1 MVTTLKPFIL
11 LLISGF
17 LLMLGYG
24 LSNILL
30 PVRMQNDGISVDNIG
45 IILSMLSVGF
55 LLGAIYSRTLLQRV
69 GHIRIFAMCGS
80 LTSVAILL
88 SGLYPEPLMLAAM
101 RMLTGFCMA
110 CANATLDSWLSHSA
124 TEESRGR
131 ILSINQMVIMSALFS
146 GQFLLNVAPITDVTL
161 FVIAGILFSLSIT
174 PIVISKQQGPQIEYS
189 QSMSLMTIV
198 KLSPLG
204 VISCFYGGFLY
215 AGLVNMLPIFASDND
230 IQGFNLSIFM
240 GASIFGAIIFQFPIA
255 YLSDRFDRRK
265 TMIGMVSIIAL
276 LSLLVPILIHS
287 SHFNITL
294 LTIAIIMGLIACL
307 YPMSMSETFD
317 KVLKD
322 QILAAMGSLLLIYAL
337 GSILGP
343 NLASIAMNMFGSAA
357 LFSFMSMTAISLLAL
372 IIGNIFNQS
381 ALPRHEQESF
391 IMQTPSGVASGLDPR
406 TQYSQPSY
414 EQNSEVEVAISLAA
428 KNPAAAV
435 NMAKSLAMR
444 DPNNASNLAAALS
457 TIDEIDIGRLYQAIT
472 TAAPGMSIHI
482 AEALTNASP
491 EQADELVDWITTEY
505 PDQFTNIVVA
515 IANSM
520 PDNGIDVMELA
531 AENMVAEYPE
541 ELLEMTG
548 QYMTNLSNALDD
560 MRPVDRTAA
569 ASEQT
574 ATELYNRLTDV
585 SPELSAELALAV
597 SEALPESS
605 NVVAEAYVNNLIES
619 EQATPGDATANIES
633 AVNDYVT
640 QIAATIP
647 EYAVDIAGIMA
658 GSFPDIASDMVEI
671 LQDSNV
677 FDDSDLSMSIKD
689 KPKHDALEEQ
699 LQYAVQT
706 QANEIDKHN
715 NDESLK
721 S

>member
-1 MVTTLKPFIL
+1 MITTLKPFIL

-30 PVRMQNDGISVDNIG
+30 PVRMQHDGISVENIG

-101 RMLTGFCMA
+101 RILTGFCIA

-124 TEESRGR
+124 TEENRGR
-131 ILSINQMVIMSALFS
+131 ILSINQMMIMSALFS
-146 GQFLLNVAPITDVTL
+146 GQFLLNVAPVTDVTL
-161 FVIAGILFSLSIT
+161 FVISGILFSLSIT
-174 PIVISKQQGPQIEYS
+174 PIVISKQQGPQIEDS
-189 QSMSLMTIV
+189 QSMSLMTII

-204 VISCFYGGFLY
+204 VICCFYGGFLY
-215 AGLVNMLPIFASDND
+215 AGLVNMLPIFASDNG

-240 GASIFGAIIFQFPIA
+240 GASIFGAIVFQYPIA

-265 TMIGMVSIIAL
+265 TMIGMVLTIAV
-276 LSLLVPILIHS
+276 LSLLVPQLINS
-287 SHFNITL
+287 SQFNLTL
-294 LTIAIIMGLIACL
+294 LTISVVMGLTACL
-307 YPMSMSETFD
+307 YPISMAETFD
-317 KVLKD
+317 KVLRE
-322 QILAAMGSLLLIYAL
+322 QILAAMGALLVIYAL

-343 NLASIAMNMFGSAA
+343 NLAAIVMDMFGSAA
-357 LFSFMSMTAISLLAL
+357 LFAFISITAMTLLAL
-372 IIGNIFNQS
+372 IIGNMFKQP
-381 ALPRHEQESF
+381 ALPRDAQENF
-391 IMQTPSGVASGLDPR
+391 IMQTPSGVASELDPR
-406 TQYSQPSY
+406 TQYAQPSF
-414 EQNSEVEVAISLAA
+414 EQTSEVEVAISLAA

-435 NMAKSLAMR
+435 NMAKSLAIR

-457 TIDEIDIGRLYQAIT
+457 TIDEIDISRLYQSI
-472 TAAPGMSIHI
+472 TAAAPEMSIHI

-520 PDNGIDVMELA
+520 PDNGIDMIELA
-531 AENMVAEYPE
+531 AENMVEEYPE
-541 ELLEMTG
+541 ELLEMTD
-548 QYMTNLSNALDD
+548 QYMTNLSNLLDE

-574 ATELYNRLTDV
+574 AAELYSRLTDV
-585 SPELSAELALAV
+585 SPEQSAELALAV

-605 NVVAEAYVNNLIES
+605 NVVAEAYVTNLIEA
-619 EQATPGDATANIES
+619 EQATPGDTTANIET
-633 AVNDYVT
+633 AVNEYVT
-640 QIAATIP
+640 QIADTIP
-647 EYAVDIAGIMA
+647 EYAVDIASTMI
-658 GSFPDIASDMVEI
+658 GSVPDIASDMVEI
-671 LQDSNV
+671 LQCSDV

-689 KPKHDALEEQ
+689 KPEHDALEAQ

-706 QANEIDKHN
+706 QADEMDKN
-715 NDESLK
+715 S
-721 S
+721 

>member
-30 PVRMQNDGISVDNIG
+30 PVRMQSNGISVDNIG

-55 LLGAIYSRTLLQRV
+55 LLGAIYSRRLLQRV

-101 RMLTGFCMA
+101 RMLTGFCIA

-124 TEESRGR
+124 TEESRGK

-146 GQFLLNVAPITDVTL
+146 GQFLLNVAPVTDVTL
-161 FVIAGILFSLSIT
+161 FVISGILFSLSIT
-174 PIVISKQQGPQIEYS
+174 PMVISKHQAPQIEDS
-189 QSMSLMTIV
+189 QSMSLMTII

-204 VISCFYGGFLY
+204 VICCFYGGFLY
-215 AGLVNMLPIFASDND
+215 AGLVNMLPIFASDNG

-240 GASIFGAIIFQFPIA
+240 GAAIFGAIIFQYPIA

-265 TMIGMVSIIAL
+265 TMFGMVLAIAV
-276 LSLLVPILIHS
+276 LSLLVPQLIS
-287 SHFNITL
+287 SSQFNLTL
-294 LTIAIIMGLIACL
+294 LTIAVVMGLTACL

-317 KVLKD
+317 KVLRE
-322 QILAAMGSLLLIYAL
+322 QILAPMCSLLLIYAL

-343 NLASIAMNMFGSAA
+343 NLAAIVMDMFGSAA
-357 LFSFMSMTAISLLAL
+357 LFSFISITAITLLAL
-372 IIGNIFNQS
+372 IIGNMFKQT
-381 ALPRHEQESF
+381 ALPRDEQENF
-391 IMQTPSGVASGLDPR
+391 IMQTPSGVASELDPR
-406 TQYSQPSY
+406 TQYAQPSF
-414 EQNSEVEVAISLAA
+414 EQNAEVEVAISLAA
-428 KNPAAAV
+428 NNPAAAV
-435 NMAKSLAMR
+435 NMAKTLAIR
-444 DPNNASNLAAALS
+444 DPHNASNLAAALS
-457 TIDEIDIGRLYQAIT
+457 TIDEIDISRLYQSI
-472 TAAPGMSIHI
+472 TAAAPEMSIHI

-520 PDNGIDVMELA
+520 PDNGIDMLELA
-531 AENMVAEYPE
+531 AENMVEEYPE
-541 ELLEMTG
+541 ELLEMTD
-548 QYMTNLSNALDD
+548 QYMTNLSNSLDE
-560 MRPVDRTAA
+560 MRPVDRAAA

-574 ATELYNRLTDV
+574 ATELYSRLTDV
-585 SPELSAELALAV
+585 SPEQSAELALAV

-605 NVVAEAYVNNLIES
+605 NVVAEAYVTNLIEA
-619 EQATPGDATANIES
+619 EQATPGDTTANIET
-633 AVNDYVT
+633 AVNEYLT
-640 QIAATIP
+640 QIAEIIP
-647 EYAVDIAGIMA
+647 EYAVDIASTMID
-658 GSFPDIASDMVEI
+658 SVPDIASDIVEI
-671 LQDSNV
+671 LQCSDV
-677 FDDSDLSMSIKD
+677 FDDSELSVSIKD
-689 KPKHDALEEQ
+689 KPEHDALEEQ

-706 QANEIDKHN
+706 QADEMDKN
-715 NDESLK
+715 S
-721 S
+721 